1 MNNQANDKLISQ
13 LVELAKTNAK
23 IDQELY
29 LKYNVKRGLRNDDG
43 TGVLVGLTTIGDV
56 HGYVIDEGEIK
67 PVEGRLRYR
76 GIDIKE
82 LVKGFQSENRYGFEE
97 TAFLLLFG
105 KLPNK
110 KELSDFCELL
120 NLYRNLP
127 EGFKE
132 NIILKSPGKNL
143 MNLLIR
149 QVSVLYAYDPD
160 PDNLDL
166 ENVLMQCIKLI
177 ARFPA
182 MVAYAYH
189 AKRHY
194 HQGKSLHLHHQ
205 SGEHS
210 HAENFLSLI
219 RPTRDFSRLEAEI
232 LDLCLVLHAEH
243 GGGNNSTFTVHV
255 VSSTGTDTYSAIAAA
270 IGSLKG
276 PKHGGANTKVMEMM
290 EDAKKNIKDWTNEN
304 QIKDYITKII
314 KKEAFDRSGLI
325 YGMGHAVYSLSDPR
339 AELLKA
345 KAMEL
350 AKESKREEEF
360 YLYTKIEEIGKQTFQ
375 ELKGTKIIC
384 ANVDFY
390 SGFVYDMLGIEED
403 LHTPIFAISRIAG
416 WSAHLIEE
424 IVSGGRIIRPAY
436 KYVLGEQKY
445 IPLDKR
451 K

>member
-1 MNNQANDKLISQ
+1 MEKKELIKQ
-13 LVELAKTNAK
+13 LALIAQENAR
-23 IDQELY
+23 IAPELY
-29 LKYNVKRGLRNDDG
+29 SKYNVKRGLRNEDG
-43 TGVLVGLTTIGDV
+43 SGVLVGLTTIGDV
-56 HGYVIDEGEIK
+56 HGYIIDEGEAK

-76 GIDIKE
+76 GID
-82 LVKGFQSENRYGFEE
+82 VKDLISGFQAENRYGFEE

-110 KELSDFCELL
+110 KELTAFCELL
-120 NLYRNLP
+120 NNYRFLP

-132 NIILKSPGKNL
+132 NIILKAPGKDL
-143 MNLLIR
+143 MNVLAR
-149 QVSVLYAYDPD
+149 QVCVLYSYDPD
-160 PDNLDL
+160 PDNMAI
-166 ENVLMQCIKLI
+166 ENVLDQCIKLI

-194 HQGKSLHLHHQ
+194 HEGKSLHLHHQ
-205 SGEHS
+205 STTYS

-219 RPTRDFSRLEAEI
+219 RPTQDFTRLEAEI

-255 VSSTGTDTYSAIAAA
+255 VASTGTDTYSAITAA

-276 PKHGGANTKVMEMM
+276 PKHGGANLKVIEMM
-290 EDAKKNIKDWTNEN
+290 TDAKKEIKDWTNEK
-304 QIKDYITKII
+304 QIRNYIERLI

-339 AELLKA
+339 AIILKE
-345 KAMEL
+345 KAREL
-350 AKESKREEEF
+350 AKFTKREEEM
-360 YLYTKIEEIGKQTFQ
+360 YLYEKFEEIAKKVFA
-375 ELKGTKIIC
+375 EMKGSKVIC

-390 SGFVYDMLGIEED
+390 SGFVYDMLNLEEF
-403 LHTPIFAISRIAG
+403 LYTPIFAIARIAG

-436 KYVLGEQKY
+436 KYVLDEKKY
-445 IPLDKR
+445 IPLDQR
-451 K
+451 E

>member
-1 MNNQANDKLISQ
+1 MPEKKALIK
-13 LVELAKTNAK
+13 ELSGLARENAK
-23 IDQELY
+23 IEPELY
-29 LKYNVKRGLRNDDG
+29 TKYNVKRGLRNEDG
-43 TGVLVGLTTIGDV
+43 SGVLVGLTTIGDV
-56 HGYVIDEGEIK
+56 HGYIIDEGETK

-76 GIDIKE
+76 GIDVRD
-82 LVKGFQSENRYGFEE
+82 LVNGFQSEKRFGFEE
-97 TAFLLLFG
+97 TVFLLLFG
-105 KLPNK
+105 KLPTK
-110 KELSDFCELL
+110 SELESFTELL
-120 NLYRNLP
+120 GSYRNLP

-149 QVSVLYAYDPD
+149 QVSVLYSYDPD
-160 PDNLDL
+160 PEDL
-166 ENVLMQCIKLI
+166 SIEHVLEQCIKLI
-177 ARFPA
+177 AQFPA

-189 AKRHY
+189 AKKHY
-194 HQGKSLHLHHQ
+194 HEGKSLHLHHQ
-205 SGEHS
+205 LSHHS

-219 RPTRDFSRLEAEI
+219 RTNRNYTELEAAV

-290 EDAKKNIKDWTNEN
+290 EDAKKEIKDWTNEN
-304 QIKDYITKII
+304 QIRDYIVRLL

-339 AELLKA
+339 AELLKEKA
-345 KAMEL
+345 KEL
-350 AKESKREEEF
+350 AAATKREEEF
-360 YLYTKIEEIGKQTFQ
+360 YLYQKIEELGKVIFA
-375 ELKGTKIIC
+375 EMKGSKVIC

-390 SGFVYDMLGIEED
+390 SGFVYDMLDIEED
-403 LHTPIFAISRIAG
+403 LHTPLFAIARIAG

-436 KYVLGEQKY
+436 KYVLGEKEY
-445 IPLDKR
+445 IPLSQR
-451 K
+451 G